1 MFNHCHRSVTMA
13 KSEAELEAEKKAAKK
28 AAKKKR
34 KAEEAEAEAAAA
46 EKPES
51 PKKKKKKEK
60 KEKTDTEAVE
70 PESPKKKAKKE
81 KKSKKKKD
89 DDASPAKAEESASE
103 ESKKDAEEEEEEE
116 ESGFKVHKKPAAGD
130 APANPTGTSEVFMG
144 NLSFQIDDDTLK
156 DAMKDCGTIT
166 NIKWL
171 EHSDTGRFKG
181 AGFITFD
188 SPEAAAKAVAK
199 NQTELLGR
207 PMKIDFSNPRASKG
221 GESRPMQAKPEGCT
235 TLFCGNLSFSIDED
249 TMKGFFKDCGEVSS
263 IRWLEDKETGQF
275 KGCGF
280 VEFADPEASL
290 DKAAEL
296 NGKELLGRPVRLD
309 FATPRKPRE
318 W

>member
-1 MFNHCHRSVTMA
+1 M
-13 KSEAELEAEKKAAKK
+13 EAEKKAQKK

-34 KAEEAEAEAAAA
+34 KAEEAEAEAAAT

-60 KEKTDTEAVE
+60 KEKKDTEAVE

-81 KKSKKKKD
+81 KKSKKQKD
-89 DDASPAKAEESASE
+89 DDASPVKVEDPAREESE
-103 ESKKDAEEEEEEE
+103 KDAKEEEEVA
-116 ESGFKVHKKPAAGD
+116 FKVHKKPAAGD

-144 NLSFQIDDDTLK
+144 NLSFQIDDETLK

-199 NQTELLGR
+199 NQTDLLGR

-221 GESRPMQAKPEGCT
+221 GGEVRPMQAKPEGCT
-235 TLFCGNLSFSIDED
+235 TLFCGNLSFSIDDD
-249 TMKGFFKDCGEVSS
+249 TLKGFFEGCGEISS

-280 VEFADPEASL
+280 VEFANPEASL

-296 NGKELLGRPVRLD
+296 NGKELLGRSIRLD
-309 FATPRKPRE
+309 FATPRKSS

>member
-116 ESGFKVHKKPAAGD
+116 SGFKVHKKPAAGD

-221 GESRPMQAKPEGCT
+221 GGESRPMQAKPEGCT

-296 NGKELLGRPVRLD
+296 NGKELLGRTVRLD

>member
-103 ESKKDAEEEEEEE
+103 ESKKDAEEEEEE

>member
-1 MFNHCHRSVTMA
+1 MA
-13 KSEAELEAEKKAAKK
+13 KSEAELEAEKKAKKK

-60 KEKTDTEAVE
+60 KEKKDTEAVE

-103 ESKKDAEEEEEEE
+103 ESKKDAEEEEEE

-221 GESRPMQAKPEGCT
+221 GGESRPMQAKPEGCT

-249 TMKGFFKDCGEVSS
+249 TMRGFFQECGEVSS

-280 VEFADPEASL
+280 VEFANPEASL

-296 NGKELLGRPVRLD
+296 NGKELLGRTIRLD

-318 W
+318 SSW

>member
-1 MFNHCHRSVTMA
+1 MA

-318 W
+318 SSW

>member
-1 MFNHCHRSVTMA
+1 MA
-13 KSEAELEAEKKAAKK
+13 KSEAELEAEKKAKKK

-60 KEKTDTEAVE
+60 KEKKDTEAVE

-81 KKSKKKKD
+81 KKSKKQKD

-116 ESGFKVHKKPAAGD
+116 ESSFKVHKKPAAGD

-221 GESRPMQAKPEGCT
+221 GGESRPMQAKPEGCT

-249 TMKGFFKDCGEVSS
+249 TMRGFFQECGEVSS

-280 VEFADPEASL
+280 VEFANPEASL

-296 NGKELLGRPVRLD
+296 NGKELLGRTIRLD

-318 W
+318 SSW